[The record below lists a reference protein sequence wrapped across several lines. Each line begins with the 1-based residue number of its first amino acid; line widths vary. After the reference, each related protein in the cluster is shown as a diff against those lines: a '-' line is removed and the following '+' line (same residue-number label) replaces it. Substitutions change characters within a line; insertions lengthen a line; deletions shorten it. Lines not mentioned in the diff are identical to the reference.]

1 MAGLRPKDQALY
13 KKVRNSYVTVFNSC
27 VITDKTHR
35 KYHEEDKTEFCVL
48 ACKDIPSN
56 TIIAGLDGYFADAP
70 ENAPR
75 FSIFAR
81 QIKPRSGNTKE
92 QIMLGPASFINHSCE
107 PNATYECGGPS
118 RSETI
123 LRVKTLKKIELGRE
137 ILVSYSDD
145 YFGPENRDCLCTPCV
160 DKKQPEN
167 GADDLADQQQMPEV
181 TTRSTTKQSVNRR
194 LLPPIVSNIL

>member
-1 MAGLRPKDQALY
+1 M
-13 KKVRNSYVTVFNSC
+13 TVFNSC

-56 TIIAGLDGYFADAP
+56 TIIEGLDGYFADAP

-81 QIKPRSGNTKE
+81 QIKPGSGNTKE

-160 DKKQPEN
+160 DKKQPKN

-181 TTRSTTKQSVNRR
+181 TTRSTTKQPVNRR
-194 LLPPIVSNIL
+194 LLPAIVSNIL